1 MIGSNLI
8 RRCRVLVIATRAS
21 ASCQPC
27 FSPSL
32 MVMHCVL
39 AAAWMLEQTPKH
51 PESSPL
57 IQTFVN
63 HIRILAAY
71 AMHLN
76 CFRVLFVV
84 FAARIASA
92 LALRFTALFV
102 PPFSI
107 PLPMHLFGDPANS
120 LSASSIQFLFNIS
133 WDGTARDSRF
143 ASLHSRFSN
152 RCCVALLLWHFK
164 CYLMVAGT
172 CLLQC
177 TQKEEP
183 WSPDHKFIIII
194 IIFPSIRRRWSRV
207 EALYTWFIWALC
219 AQFMTRSEI
228 LTLATSFPFGWSLG
242 STLAIIT
249 KYVRFGVYSYDFPL
263 FNQLSFFFI
272 FLLFTLTVRVLSYA

>member
-1 MIGSNLI
+1 LVQYTSRTKRNLFAPISPSIFRWMIGSNLI

-133 WDGTARDSRF
+133 
-143 ASLHSRFSN
+143 
-152 RCCVALLLWHFK
+152 
-164 CYLMVAGT
+164 
-172 CLLQC
+172 
-177 TQKEEP
+177 
-183 WSPDHKFIIII
+183 
-194 IIFPSIRRRWSRV
+194 
-207 EALYTWFIWALC
+207 
-219 AQFMTRSEI
+219 
-228 LTLATSFPFGWSLG
+228 
-242 STLAIIT
+242 
-249 KYVRFGVYSYDFPL
+249 
-263 FNQLSFFFI
+263 
-272 FLLFTLTVRVLSYA
+272 